1 MIDHKLIPA
10 YADGYEIRFDRPSD
24 TFRCFQNDTRLK
36 NNGKSFAPKSLD
48 RAKKFMA
55 ELGAEEVAKKP
66 KLWTPPP
73 AAVIA
78 PLEEQLAALPLD
90 TPRFVVIEKGYG
102 NYHEQGYAVYDREEK
117 EIVSAHTYNGWN
129 GVTQSREEAEKE
141 AAYRQEHPPVKVEYD
156 VQIFNAMIAA
166 SDRYERR
173 FSEPLPSRTPPAK
186 TEMTFITDVKHS
198 VGEIITDEYNRA
210 YRVVKE
216 SYYFNVSDRDVAD
229 LEDQDI
235 FGVSAGWQT
244 ETRLVEE

>member
-1 MIDHKLIPA
+1 MIDHKLIPD
-10 YADGYEIRFDRPSD
+10 YADGYEIRFDRSSD
-24 TFRCFQNDTRLK
+24 TFRCFQNNMRLK

-48 RAKKFMA
+48 RAKKFMS
-55 ELGAEEVAKKP
+55 ELGAKEVAKKP

-73 AAVIA
+73 AVVIA
-78 PLEEQLAALPLD
+78 PLEEQLAALPFD
-90 TPRFVVIEKGYG
+90 APRFVVIEKGYG
-102 NYHEQGYAVYDREEK
+102 NYSEQGYAVYDREEH
-117 EIVSAHTYNGWN
+117 EIVCPSTYRGWN
-129 GVTQSREEAEKE
+129 FVTESRDEAEKE
-141 AAYRQEHPPVKVEYD
+141 AAYRQEHPPVKVEID
-156 VQIFNAMIAA
+156 MQIFNAMIAA

-216 SYYFNVSDRDVAD
+216 SYYFSDCDVAD